1 MKQPIVH
8 TKQQELDSAVA
19 FLIAAGIL
27 MGLGGVMAAFDFFV
41 SAERNLLQLASP
53 FGALLTACGF
63 ALKLRHRHAWT
74 ASMIICCL
82 GLAWFPI
89 GTVFFGMLLVMIWK
103 VRSTYHLS
111 LKMPQAE
118 QTDPGNPPSSGS

>member
-1 MKQPIVH
+1 MNQPFVH

-27 MGLGGVMAAFDFFV
+27 LGLGGLMAAFDLFA
-41 SAERNLLQLASP
+41 SRERNVLQLASP
-53 FGALLTACGF
+53 FRRIIDGLRFCSQTQASPCLDCIHDNLL
-63 ALKLRHRHAWT
+63 
-74 ASMIICCL
+74 L
-82 GLAWFPI
+82 GVSLVSNWNR
-89 GTVFFGMLLVMIWK
+89 FFGMLMVMIWR

-118 QTDPGNPPSSGS
+118 QTDPGNPPSAGF